1 MNGRAGRVG
10 GGRGALLLA
19 LGLAAGACSS
29 EPDGATAELSW
40 REQLLAE
47 RAGNEAELRTS
58 PTSPLTAVERHALR
72 GPGPAYVHADQAGV
86 RIARQKGG
94 EALALRAAGPG
105 RWMWERGRGEVA
117 AAVLGAD
124 RALDPGPIEQP
135 AVFRLGRFSVMAQPS
150 PDGLVLMIH
159 DAEREELRRFR
170 GLSYFPPDRRFAVSA
185 QLERSTKSEQIV
197 IPTTLNLTK
206 TYHRHGTLRFAIDG
220 KSCALTAYRQ
230 VGSRSK
236 KLFVPFRDAT
246 SGKTT
251 YGGGRYL
258 DLEEPK
264 ANKVVV
270 DFNRAY
276 NPMCTFSSAYNC
288 PIPPAENRL
297 RVAIEAGEKSDPH

>member
-1 MNGRAGRVG
+1 MNGRTRRVG
-10 GGRGALLLA
+10 AGSALLLA
-19 LGLAAGACSS
+19 LAAGACSA
-29 EPDGATAELSW
+29 EPDDGATADRSW

-72 GPGPAYVHADQAGV
+72 GPGPAYVHVDQAGV

-94 EALALRAAGPG
+94 EALALRAAAPG
-105 RWMWERGRGEVA
+105 RWMWERGRGDVA
-117 AAVLGAD
+117 AAMLGAD
-124 RALDPGPIEQP
+124 RALDPGPIDKP
-135 AVFRLGRFSVMAQPS
+135 SVFRLGRFSVMAQPS
-150 PDGLVLMIH
+150 PDALVLMVH
-159 DAEREELRRFR
+159 DAQREELRRFR
-170 GLSYFPPDRRFAVSA
+170 GLSYFPPERRFAVSA
-185 QLERSTKSEQIV
+185 QLERSAKAEQIV

-206 TYHRHGTLRFAIDG
+206 TYHRHGTLRFTIDG
-220 KSCALTAYRQ
+220 QSCALTAYRP
-230 VGSRSK
+230 VGSRSR

-264 ANKVVV
+264 AGTVVV

-276 NPMCTFSSAYNC
+276 NPMCTYSSAYNC